1 MKSLVVDDDTVSRLV
16 LENALTRFGKVDICG
31 DGPDAVRAAALALD
45 RGDPYDL
52 ICMDIVMPT
61 MGGLDALHLIRE
73 NETGREAPRAKV
85 IVITGD
91 ADTGHIGKAFGRLCD
106 AYIAKPID
114 PEEFLNL
121 LECICQIDR
130 C

>member
-16 LENALTRFGKVDICG
+16 LEDVLARFGKVDIRG
-31 DGPDAVRAAALALD
+31 DGAGAVSAAALALD
-45 RGDPYDL
+45 QGDAYDL
-52 ICMDIVMPT
+52 ICMDIVMPS
-61 MGGLDALHLIRE
+61 MSGLDALHLIRD
-73 NETGREAPRAKV
+73 NEMRREGPRAKV

-91 ADTGHIGKAFGRLCD
+91 ADTGPIGKAFGRLCD

-121 LECICQIDR
+121 LECLCQIDR